1 MKTNAWLLLLLFT
14 TGAAQAAEPTPV
26 VVHAHRLLDVRSGN
40 VSDAYIVVQGGRI
53 AALSHTAPRDARI
66 IDLGD
71 ATVLPGLI
79 DCHVHVL
86 ADWSDLSATS
96 ALRRSAPQK
105 ALRGLKNAQE
115 YLRRGFTTLRSAGE
129 DDPAYGQ
136 VALRDALAQGMFE
149 GPRLLVA
156 GIPISVSGGHGDL
169 NVLAPDQALPQFSN
183 IADSPDAVRAAVRH
197 DLKYGADWIKLM
209 GTGGVMDPLSDYMVQ
224 ELSDEQ
230 LRAAV
235 ETAHRAG
242 RKVMVHAEGTPG
254 IKAAVR
260 AGVDSIE
267 HGTVLDEEG
276 ARLMEERGTWLVPT
290 LETFQRGVEMG
301 LSNGMEPIM
310 LEKGRAIL
318 KLQQPAFDLAVKHHL
333 KIAFG
338 LDDDPAYVAREFAAL
353 VKGGLTPLQALQAAT
368 TNAADLLGVAHDSG
382 TIETGKVA
390 DIVAVQ
396 GDPLRDIGAMDH
408 VVFVMKSGKVFLKQ

>member
-1 MKTNAWLLLLLFT
+1 
-14 TGAAQAAEPTPV
+14 
-26 VVHAHRLLDVRSGN
+26 
-40 VSDAYIVVQGGRI
+40 
-53 AALSHTAPRDARI
+53 
-66 IDLGD
+66 
-71 ATVLPGLI
+71 
-79 DCHVHVL
+79 
-86 ADWSDLSATS
+86 
-96 ALRRSAPQK
+96 
-105 ALRGLKNAQE
+105 LKNAQE

-136 VALRDALAQGMFE
+136 VALRDALALGMFD

-169 NVLAPDQALPQFSN
+169 NVLAPDQALPTFSN
-183 IADSPDAVRAAVRH
+183 IADTPDGVRAAVRH

-209 GTGGVMDPLSDYMVQ
+209 ATGGVMDPLSDYNVQ

-242 RKVMVHAEGTPG
+242 RKVMAHAEGAPG
-254 IKAAVR
+254 IKAAAR
-260 AGVDSIE
+260 AGVDTIE
-267 HGTVLDEEG
+267 HGTALDEEG

-301 LSNGMEPIM
+301 LANGTEPVM
-310 LEKGRAIL
+310 LEKGKAIL
-318 KLQQPAFDLAVKHHL
+318 KLQKPAFDLAVKHHL

-338 LDDDPAYVAREFAAL
+338 LDDDPTYVAREFAAL
-353 VKGGLTPLQALQAAT
+353 VNGGLTPLQALQAAT
-368 TNAADLLGVAHDSG
+368 TNAADLLGITNDSG
-382 TIETGKVA
+382 TIEPGKIA

-396 GDPLRDIGAMDH
+396 GDPLRDIGAMAN
-408 VVFVMKSGKVFLKQ
+408 VVFVMKSGKVFVKQ